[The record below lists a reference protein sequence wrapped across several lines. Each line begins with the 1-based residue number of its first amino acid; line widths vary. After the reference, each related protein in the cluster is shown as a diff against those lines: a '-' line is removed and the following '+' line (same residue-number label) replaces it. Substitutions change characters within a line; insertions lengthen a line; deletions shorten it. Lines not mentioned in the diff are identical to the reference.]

1 MTPQQ
6 GEASQDEAPQQE
18 EAHQAE
24 APQQGEAPMNEE
36 PPQAERSPKRART
49 GPPTGTTEAA
59 SGESKADA
67 TSMAATKE
75 SDERLDAEGMGFC
88 MMMCEETELLEPGFP
103 THQELDELEEKLDP
117 SVRRKHSVS
126 LLVARPDT
134 NHKGSNDMANQS
146 ARGQTRNTTRDETLG
161 RPPLQRTGRIGILH
175 AENDYLL
182 REQARLEQIWS
193 DNNQGKL
200 YIDSA
205 VKDTRIE
212 ALKASQA
219 RVSTEL
225 ARAENERD
233 RRNDRIT
240 TLLNL
245 IGRTAA
251 AQVEGIVQSTMHV
264 GMQDLVRMVHIS
276 VSLRVPPGMD
286 QPCGSRARVAGR
298 SLEFNTP

>member
-1 MTPQQ
+1 M
-6 GEASQDEAPQQE
+6 
-18 EAHQAE
+18 
-24 APQQGEAPMNEE
+24 
-36 PPQAERSPKRART
+36 
-49 GPPTGTTEAA
+49 
-59 SGESKADA
+59 
-67 TSMAATKE
+67 
-75 SDERLDAEGMGFC
+75 
-88 MMMCEETELLEPGFP
+88 
-103 THQELDELEEKLDP
+103 
-117 SVRRKHSVS
+117 S

>member
-1 MTPQQ
+1 MVE
-6 GEASQDEAPQQE
+6 GVV
-18 EAHQAE
+18 
-24 APQQGEAPMNEE
+24 
-36 PPQAERSPKRART
+36 
-49 GPPTGTTEAA
+49 GPLP
-59 SGESKADA
+59 
-67 TSMAATKE
+67 
-75 SDERLDAEGMGFC
+75 DERLDAEGMGFC
-88 MMMCEETELLEPGFP
+88 MMMCEETELLEPSVP
-103 THQELDELEEKLDP
+103 THQDLDELKEKLDP

-146 ARGQTRNTTRDETLG
+146 ARGQTRNDTRNETLG
-161 RPPLQRTGRIGILH
+161 RPPLQRTGRIEILR

-182 REQARLEQIWS
+182 REQDRLETIWS

-205 VKDTRIE
+205 VKDVRIE
-212 ALKASQA
+212 ALKTSQA

-233 RRNDRIT
+233 RMNDRIT

-245 IGRTAA
+245 IGKTAA

-264 GMQDLVRMVHIS
+264 GMQDLVRMVHIR
-276 VSLRVPPGMD
+276 VTLQVPPGMD